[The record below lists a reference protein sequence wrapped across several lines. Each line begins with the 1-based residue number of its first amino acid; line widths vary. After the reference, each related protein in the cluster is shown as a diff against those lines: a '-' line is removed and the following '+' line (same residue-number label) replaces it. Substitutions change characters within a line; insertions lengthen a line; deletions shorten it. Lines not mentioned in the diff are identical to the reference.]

1 MVKSIK
7 KSVKGI
13 KDKLPTSDSKHR
25 AWWGNDGHIQVAVW
39 LQADWRVHYV
49 ELGNYVEFVK
59 SVNIT

>member
-25 AWWGNDGHIQVAVW
+25 AWWGKDGHIQIAFW

-49 ELGNYVEFVK
+49 C
-59 SVNIT
+59 